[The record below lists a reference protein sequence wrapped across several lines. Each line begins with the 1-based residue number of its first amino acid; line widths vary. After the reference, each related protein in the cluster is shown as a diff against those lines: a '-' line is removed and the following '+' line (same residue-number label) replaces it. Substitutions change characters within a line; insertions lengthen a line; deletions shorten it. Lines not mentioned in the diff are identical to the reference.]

1 MIQELICAIIL
12 GVIIALHESY
22 KEFPRIASEQ
32 RPKKPDTNKYI
43 NAYKVRNWMEL
54 FTLCFII
61 YSMYWYYMES
71 IHKLNYR
78 DFFLPG
84 ITGVIT
90 YILKD
95 LLIAQNTPNV
105 KWWYIEAGKSKGDS
119 LMNLFYKITALFALT
134 IPTLF

>member
-1 MIQELICAIIL
+1 MIKELICAIIL
-12 GVIIALHESY
+12 GVIIAFHEAY

-32 RPKKPDTNKYI
+32 RPKKSDTNKFI

-71 IHKLNYR
+71 IDKLNYR

-84 ITGVIT
+84 ITGVIVW
-90 YILKD
+90 ILKD
-95 LLIAQNTPNV
+95 ILIAINTKNV
-105 KWWYIEAGKSKGDS
+105 KWWYINSKLNCGDS
-119 LMNLFYKITALFALT
+119 LMLLFYKITALFGL
-134 IPTLF
+134 IVPTLF